1 MIERYDIAGYCRISV
16 DEELDRDNTSIENQK
31 AIIADFVRQRFP
43 DSSLTFYEDRDR
55 SGYTFEQRENYQTM
69 RRELMRHK
77 YDILIVK
84 DFSRFSRRNSR
95 GLVELED
102 LRDAGVRII
111 SIGDGI
117 DFPNDDDWLK
127 IQFQFL
133 INEMPVT
140 DTSKKVKS
148 VIKRRQTDG
157 KWICAAPYGYIVNKA
172 QQFEIVPTEAD
183 IVRKIFNLYNS
194 GWGYKKIANYLTDQG
209 IPTPRMAERER
220 KEKEGVECKRQVK
233 PVWAIVTV
241 QGILDNDFYIGTLR
255 QGKYARR
262 KINGAEIKRDE
273 SDHLVFENH
282 HQAIID
288 YRTFA
293 TTRALRE
300 KRTTSSYRGVK
311 INDNTYSGFLFCGDC
326 GSPMFAMSRSDLK
339 DAYRCGEYHKRGLKA
354 CTSHHIR
361 VDKLDEVVK
370 AYVRKVKDSSAEM
383 LSRFNADLAREDED
397 IAETERSA
405 EHLAEV
411 LADLQEEL
419 KATKRQRI
427 RDIMKHPENEE
438 TLEET
443 YDELENDLLHRIE
456 GLNHQIAMTEDKRN
470 TIIQVNRVA
479 RTAIEVF
486 DDILRKPKLERNDL
500 ELMLQRINVYE
511 DHIEIQLKADI
522 DSILK
527 SGTLPAETEDTANF
541 REGTENIELQSVGAD
556 DSVRPRVDEG
566 IDPYETELVQ
576 SAKGRE
582 DKVFR
587 VHVISNGDP
596 LEIYTTREGEVIF
609 KKYSLIGG
617 LEDFAAQFCDVLN
630 RSSGFTAAVTDR
642 DAIIAITGSGKRE
655 LLGKPLS
662 DVLAQVMEQR
672 SIYQYQGSG
681 RPLPVSDSSDRYTV
695 AVAAPILCEGDVLGL
710 VLFLSSDA
718 QIPGEGE
725 YKLAQTVS
733 AFLGRH
739 MET

>member
-31 AIIADFVRQRFP
+31 AIIADFVHQRFP

-55 SGYTFEQRENYQTM
+55 SGYTFEQRENYQKM

-102 LRDAGVRII
+102 LRDAGIRII

-183 IVRKIFNLYNS
+183 IVRKIFTLYNS
-194 GWGYKKIANYLTDQG
+194 GWGYKKIANYLTNQG

-370 AYVRKVKDSSAEM
+370 AYVRKVKDSSNEM
-383 LSRFNADLAREDED
+383 LARLNADLDREDED
-397 IAETERSA
+397 IEETERSA

-527 SGTLPAETEDTANF
+527 SGTLPAETEEAANF
-541 REGTENIELQSVGAD
+541 NEGTENIENTLIQS
-556 DSVRPRVDEG
+556 S
-566 IDPYETELVQ
+566 
-576 SAKGRE
+576 KGRE

-662 DVLAQVMEQR
+662 DALAQVMEQR